1 MKITIDLELGA
12 TTRRWIRRV
21 VLLGAPVA
29 AMAASSLAVGV
40 PTELKKG
47 TVVSAAALNGNFTDL
62 QTQIDTLES
71 QLTTLQ
77 TQATGLDADLTAL
90 ETQTDGIATQLAT
103 KADSASVPIVTNWT
117 LYTVSVDSGGTPL
130 QNAAGAW
137 RRVGDS
143 IEVRVTLNGGL
154 PSATGSSP
162 INFGLPTGVV
172 VDQNKIPGSVKATTV
187 GAGDIGT
194 TNTSAPVMAYYYQ
207 AGVANKIRLLI
218 SGTGGAPTYYVT
230 PTNPYTASVSAW
242 SVSFNAV
249 LPVTGWTAN

>member
-1 MKITIDLELGA
+1 MRITIDLQLGA
-12 TTRRWIRRV
+12 TARRWIRRGA
-21 VLLGAPVA
+21 LLGVPVA
-29 AMAASSLAVGV
+29 AMAMSSLAVGV
-40 PTELKKG
+40 PMELKPG
-47 TVVSAAALNGNFTDL
+47 TVVSAGALNNNFMDL

-77 TQATGLDADLTAL
+77 TQATGLDADLMAL

-103 KADSASVPIVTNWT
+103 KADSASVPIVTSWAI
-117 LYTVSVDSGGTPL
+117 YTVAVDSGGTPL

-154 PSATGSSP
+154 PGATGSSP
-162 INFGLPTGVV
+162 INFALPTGIV
-172 VDQNKIPGSVKATTV
+172 VDQNKIPGAVKATTV

-207 AGVANKIRLLI
+207 AGVANKIRLLVAG
-218 SGTGGAPTYYVT
+218 SGGAPTYYVT
-230 PTNPYTASVSAW
+230 PTNPFNASVPAW
-242 SVSFNAV
+242 SISFNAV
-249 LPVTGWTAN
+249 LPVAGWTAN